1 MEVYYIMRASI
12 RQDGTVSAPVETRYT
27 ENEAWG
33 LFYIRAG
40 QAATSENRMETVTL
54 TAGSGFQMDKVS
66 FEHEAVGD

>member
-40 QAATSENRMETVTL
+40 QAVTSDNKLETVTL
-54 TAGSGFQMDKVS
+54 TAGNGFQMDKVS
-66 FEHEAVGD
+66 FAHESA

>member
-1 MEVYYIMRASI
+1 MEIYYIMRATV

-27 ENEAWG
+27 ENEALG

-54 TAGSGFQMDKVS
+54 TTGAGFQMNSVH
-66 FEHEAVGD
+66 FEHESA